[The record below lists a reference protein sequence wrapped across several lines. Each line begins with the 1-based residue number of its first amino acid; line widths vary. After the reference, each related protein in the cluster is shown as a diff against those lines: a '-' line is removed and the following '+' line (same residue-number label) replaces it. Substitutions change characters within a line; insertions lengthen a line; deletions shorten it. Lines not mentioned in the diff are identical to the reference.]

1 VIRKC
6 LQQESIPADGDGINI
21 RDWLYVTDHCSGI
34 DFVVRRGKLG
44 EVYNIGGINEWSN
57 IDICRLICQLMDE
70 YRTDGRWK
78 TRNISHSASHS
89 DLISFVAD
97 RAGHDWRYAIDA
109 SKMND
114 ELDWQPKETLDTGIR
129 KIVRWFLNK

>member
-6 LQQESIPADGDGINI
+6 LQQESIPVDGDGRNI

-34 DFVVRRGKLG
+34 DSVVRRGKLG

-70 YRTDGRWK
+70 HRPENAPHNK
-78 TRNISHSASHS
+78 
-89 DLISFVAD
+89 LITFVQD
-97 RAGHDWRYAIDA
+97 RAGHDWRYAIDVT
-109 SKMND
+109 KMSNALSWRPS
-114 ELDWQPKETLDTGIR
+114 EIFETGIR
-129 KIVRWFLNK
+129 KTVEWYLI